1 MYLKRIHISPY
12 ERWMFVLVATA
23 TLARFFL
30 IYFNWPLTN
39 SDEANM
45 GLVAFHI
52 AYQGDHPTFFYGL
65 PYMGPLEGYIAAPL
79 FRIFG
84 ASLFTLRLGLLP
96 LFAAFLVCMFY
107 LTRLLYS
114 EKFAL
119 AIVALLSLGSG
130 EVISLQIKA
139 VGEYPE
145 IELFATL
152 IPLLAAWLAL
162 TSLSLSQEGAPDVKR
177 KRILIYG
184 FFGIIIGLALW
195 VDLLILPFVASAVLL
210 LVLFSRRE
218 LLTGAGLSFLLG
230 IIIGAF
236 PLIFYNIT
244 ASLDQNS
251 LSVLFSIQQAGAK
264 EMVAQHLTWLHHLVG
279 TIMIAL
285 PSATGANPGCPVEA
299 FPLYAPL
306 TPSTL
311 PCILFHGM
319 WGVGYL
325 ILWIIA
331 TFFAVRAVWQ
341 YRHHFFTQKNS
352 FEEKQYLIN
361 QCSRLMLLGS
371 AGMTLVLYADSP
383 ASAVPPVISY
393 RYLTCMLVV
402 APAILWPLWK
412 GLSSQKIAPGSNT
425 KGSLLLR
432 GGLSLLIACT
442 FLAGTVR
449 TFTEVPVAQAAYYQ
463 EDTLV
468 RKLIR
473 MGATRIYSEY
483 WTCNRLTFRSRE
495 QIICS
500 VLDDQLRPGFDRY
513 LPYRYVVRADLHP
526 TYVFPLGSKQTDVLK
541 RQLLVSSVHYKRYI
555 FEGYAVYQVT
565 S

>member
-1 MYLKRIHISPY
+1 MYLKRIRTSPY
-12 ERWMFVLVATA
+12 ERWMFVLVAIA

-30 IYFNWPLTN
+30 IYFNWPVTN

-79 FRIFG
+79 FRMFG

-145 IELFATL
+145 IELFAAL
-152 IPLLAAWLAL
+152 IPLLATWLTL
-162 TSLSLSQEGAPDVKR
+162 PSHSLSLERAPDVKR
-177 KRILIYG
+177 KRIIIYG
-184 FFGIIIGLALW
+184 FLGIIMGLALW
-195 VDLLILPFVASAVLL
+195 VDLLILPFVATAVLL
-210 LVLFSRRE
+210 LVLFCSRE
-218 LLTGAGLSFLLG
+218 LLTRAGLSFLLG
-230 IIIGAF
+230 IITGAF

-244 ASLDQNS
+244 APLDQNS
-251 LSVLFSIQQAGAK
+251 LSVLFSIHQAGAK

-279 TIMIAL
+279 TMMIAL
-285 PSATGANPGCPVEA
+285 PSATGANPGCPLEA

-311 PCILFHGM
+311 PCILFHGI
-319 WGVGYL
+319 WGAGYL

-331 TFFAVRAVWQ
+331 TFLAIRAVLK
-341 YRHHFFTQKNS
+341 YRHYFFTQKNS

-383 ASAVPPVISY
+383 VSAVPPVISY

-412 GLSSQKIAPGSNT
+412 GLRLQKIAPGSNL
-425 KGSLLLR
+425 KGFLLLR
-432 GGLSLLIACT
+432 GGLLLLIACT
-442 FLAGTVR
+442 FLIGTVR
-449 TFTEVPVAQAAYYQ
+449 TFTEVPVAQAAYHQ
-463 EDTLV
+463 EDALIQ
-468 RKLIR
+468 KLLHI
-473 MGATRIYSEY
+473 GATRVYSEY
-483 WTCNRLTFRSRE
+483 WTCNRLTFHSRE

-513 LPYRYVVRADLHP
+513 LPYRYVVRADFHP
-526 TYVFPLGSKQTDVLK
+526 TYVFPLGSKQADVLK
-541 RQLLVSSVHYKRYI
+541 RQMLVSSVHYKRYI
-555 FEGYAVYQVT
+555 FEGYAVYRVT
-565 S
+565 T